1 MKCCVLSCKNYSDR
15 RSDAMDGITFHVFP
29 SDDNLKQQWMTK
41 INRRDWTPTK
51 YTKICSCHFN
61 EEDFVMTK
69 KGLRKLKKGTLP
81 SLKLDISVNRRLLEP
96 TIPSLEPTTSDLNE
110 FLILHDTPK
119 KKKLKQEIEQLRW
132 KAKKDGLKIRRLQMK
147 LKRLKKKGLTDL
159 GYEHIPPGP
168 DRQTHIVRAQ
178 RARRLGAKTPPP
190 FPNGWF
196 VIAESQDLKIGEV
209 LPVDALGQNL
219 CLYRGDD
226 NIPRCVDAYCPHLGA
241 NLAVGGAVIGNCI
254 ECPFHKWKFGEDG
267 ACVSVPGVEKG
278 PGHVRLLLSTSF
290 GPLLVSQ
297 SVTPLGPLV
306 QRVVHRVYSPWYN
319 APFAAMMVKIEAY
332 MFERDVAIW
341 NRKVFV
347 SAPSYVRTDKTIRAF
362 RSWFAQFYSENSKS
376 FRDAIQNPLDW

>member
-147 LKRLKKKGLTDL
+147 LKRLKKKV
-159 GYEHIPPGP
+159 P
-168 DRQTHIVRAQ
+168 THSSSIQFICAQ
-178 RARRLGAKTPPP
+178 VQVSGKVQSSSL
-190 FPNGWF
+190 F
-196 VIAESQDLKIGEV
+196 IS
-209 LPVDALGQNL
+209 
-219 CLYRGDD
+219 
-226 NIPRCVDAYCPHLGA
+226 PHSS
-241 NLAVGGAVIGNCI
+241 AV
-254 ECPFHKWKFGEDG
+254 EC
-267 ACVSVPGVEKG
+267 
-278 PGHVRLLLSTSF
+278 
-290 GPLLVSQ
+290 
-297 SVTPLGPLV
+297 
-306 QRVVHRVYSPWYN
+306 SP
-319 APFAAMMVKIEAY
+319 
-332 MFERDVAIW
+332 
-341 NRKVFV
+341 
-347 SAPSYVRTDKTIRAF
+347 
-362 RSWFAQFYSENSKS
+362 
-376 FRDAIQNPLDW
+376 